1 MQTESLLLAPK
12 VSSGHIPLSHS
23 SSVFPEQ
30 HMCCPAKVKRNRP
43 HLNM

>member
-1 MQTESLLLAPK
+1 MQAESLLLSPE

-30 HMCCPAKVKRNRP
+30 HLCCPAEVKRNPP
-43 HLNM
+43 HLIM